1 MRVSTRAKSL
11 PRRGC
16 DGYTTPVPRLGGWS
30 RVASPPPCGE
40 VGVAQEAP
48 DRSILNHPHPYPSP
62 QGGGDSRDRSKAWR
76 PQTRRAG
83 SGHALCAVAAVLL
96 SASLAGCMVGPDYS
110 RPSVETPLG
119 FRQGGLREDSAAYVA
134 SRKGWRPAEPND
146 GAERGDWW
154 RVFRDPALDR
164 LIRLVDVDSQ
174 TLRQSVASYRQAR
187 ALVEQARAALYP
199 TVIGAPSI
207 TRSRSVGSE
216 RTTVSLQGQA
226 SWELDLFGGIRRQL
240 ESETAS
246 AQASAASLAA
256 TRLAIQAELALD
268 YVELRYYDSLQ
279 RLLDDT
285 VAAYKRTL
293 AITENQYAAGV
304 AARSDVITAQT
315 QAQTTQAQAIAVG
328 LQRATYEHAIATLVG
343 RPPSEVRLPVASLAQ
358 RPPAVPVGIPSAL
371 LERRPDVAQ
380 AERTVQAQSEQIGVA
395 VAAFYP
401 TVTLSASGGIA
412 GATSNGLFS
421 AANQVWSV
429 GAAGSEVLFD
439 GGARSAA
446 LQSARAGYDASVA
459 AYRQTVLTA
468 FGEVEN
474 GLAGVRILARQQ
486 VAQDEAVASARR
498 AVEIALNEYRAG
510 TQNFTTVVTAQT
522 LLFNNEVTALGVRLS
537 RFTTAVSLI
546 RALGGGWDAR
556 SLPTGPELKGVRLPI
571 DSGQALRTDE

>member
-1 MRVSTRAKSL
+1 MTLRRLARAAAAL
-11 PRRGC
+11 
-16 DGYTTPVPRLGGWS
+16 
-30 RVASPPPCGE
+30 
-40 VGVAQEAP
+40 AP
-48 DRSILNHPHPYPSP
+48 
-62 QGGGDSRDRSKAWR
+62 
-76 PQTRRAG
+76 
-83 SGHALCAVAAVLL
+83 ALIT
-96 SASLAGCMVGPDYS
+96 AGCMVGPDYA
-110 RPSVETPLG
+110 RPSVETPLA
-119 FRQGGLREDSAAYVA
+119 FKEGGTREDSVA
-134 SRKGWRPAEPND
+134 HVVAKKGWRAVAPND

-154 RVFRDPALDR
+154 RVFRDPGLDR
-164 LIRLVDVDSQ
+164 LIRLVDVDNQ

-207 TRSRSVGSE
+207 TRTGSGTAT
-216 RTTVSLQGQA
+216 RTNVSLLGQA
-226 SWELDLFGGIRRQL
+226 SWELDLFGGIRRGI
-240 ESETAS
+240 ESETA
-246 AQASAASLAA
+246 AGQASAASLAA
-256 TRLAIQAELALD
+256 TRLAIQAELAAD
-268 YVELRYYDSLQ
+268 YIELRYYDSLQ
-279 RLLDDT
+279 RLLNDT

-293 AITENQYAAGV
+293 AIAENQYAAGV

-315 QAQTTQAQAIAVG
+315 QVQTAQAQAIAVG

-343 RPPSEVRLPVASLAQ
+343 RPPSEVTIPLGTLAS
-358 RPPAVPVGIPSAL
+358 RPPAVPVGIPSDL

-380 AERTVQAQSEQIGVA
+380 AERQVQAQSEQIGVA
-395 VAAFYP
+395 VAAFFP
-401 TVTLSASGGIA
+401 TVTLSASGGIS
-412 GATSNGLFS
+412 GATSNGVFS

-429 GAAGSEVLFD
+429 GAAASEVLFD

-486 VAQDEAVASARR
+486 IAQDEAVASARR

-522 LLFNNEVTALGVRLS
+522 LAFNNEVTALGVRLN

-556 SLPTGPELKGVRLPI
+556 SLPTGAELKGPRLPI